1 MVRFT
6 FIRVV
11 FCAVNSL
18 VCRCSSHYPKI
29 SIGEGQVAP
38 HKVCFISPEY
48 WPLTGGT
55 GSYVYYLSNQLLKN
69 RYKVYVVTG
78 ANQAKDIQVNP
89 QLDVSFLKIPKTPII
104 KSFML
109 AAASNRKLQST
120 RRTTNVDIIHPQL
133 PLTPNFAVPPNF
145 GKALVCTVHS
155 TWKGEAEAIRGEP
168 YSRLNANEKFLV
180 SFNWFL
186 RFFEEGMLARAR
198 KIIAVSHFTK
208 RELINYYKIPA
219 GKIQVIHNG
228 VDINK
233 FKPAADKRK
242 VKAELGFNP
251 DDIAIVSVGRLYAR
265 KGLFTLIESM
275 PAVTKRFPTAKFIIS
290 GKGQSDE
297 MAKLVAHAERLGV
310 KGKIVF
316 TGYTPD
322 RELPR
327 LYQAAD
333 VFAFSTFYEHHPFA
347 VLEALATGLPV
358 VTTTVGGIPE
368 TIDSGKNGILV
379 EPFNSKQ
386 FSDAILQL
394 LDHPTEAAEMGVK
407 ARRTVEQQLDWR
419 IVVKDAMEV
428 YDEALSG
435 V

>member
-1 MVRFT
+1 M
-6 FIRVV
+6 
-11 FCAVNSL
+11 
-18 VCRCSSHYPKI
+18 
-29 SIGEGQVAP
+29 P

-48 WPLTGGT
+48 WPLSGGT
-55 GSYVYYLSNQLLKN
+55 GAYVYYLSNELMKN
-69 RYKVYVVTG
+69 GYKIQIVTG
-78 ANQAKDIQVNP
+78 SNQTQDVKVNQ
-89 QLDVSFLKIPKTPII
+89 QLDVSFLKIPKIPIV

-109 AAASNRKLQST
+109 AAASSRKLQSIRAT
-120 RRTTNVDIIHPQL
+120 ANVDVTHPQL

-186 RFFEEGMLARAR
+186 RFFEEGMLKRAR
-198 KIIAVSHFTK
+198 KIIAVSRFTK
-208 RELINYYKIPA
+208 WELTNYYKIPEN
-219 GKIQVIHNG
+219 KIRVIHNG
-228 VDINK
+228 VDVNK

-242 VKAELGFNP
+242 AKEELGFNP
-251 DDIAIVSVGRLYAR
+251 SDLAIVSVGRLYAR

-275 PAVTKRFPTAKFIIS
+275 PAVVKRFPTAKFIIS

-297 MAKLVAHAERLGV
+297 MHKLTAYADKLGV
-310 KGKIVF
+310 KNNIIF
-316 TGYTPD
+316 TGYYPD
-322 RELPR
+322 KKLPK

-368 TIDSGKNGILV
+368 TITSGKNGFLV
-379 EPFNSKQ
+379 EPFHPRK
-386 FSDAILQL
+386 FSEKILYL
-394 LDHPTEAAEMGVK
+394 LEHPSFAAEMGAK
-407 ARRTVEQQLDWR
+407 ARKTIVEQYDWH
-419 IVVKDAMEV
+419 IVVKDAMKV
-428 YDEALSG
+428 YDEALS
-435 V
+435 